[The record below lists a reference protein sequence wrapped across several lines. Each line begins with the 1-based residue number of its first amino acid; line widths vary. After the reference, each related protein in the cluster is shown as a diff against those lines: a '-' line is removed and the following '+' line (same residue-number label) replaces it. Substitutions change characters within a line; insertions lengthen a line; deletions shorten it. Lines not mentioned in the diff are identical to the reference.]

1 MKTRMPVDPTLTSIA
16 IAWRNPDGSLIADEA
31 MPRCKPIGTSEFKY
45 LEYDIAEGL
54 RVPETAVGRKGKVNE
69 VSFEAE
75 EKDGSTNDYGLDDL
89 IPQDDLDAAKSRKIN
104 LQGDSVEYI
113 MGLIK
118 LDREIRVAGVVQNPS
133 NYNVNSVE
141 SLSGSDM
148 FTDLNSKPLETL
160 HDALDSMFIRG
171 NTVMMGQGVWGK
183 FRRHPTVLKAFYPN
197 GGGGSITRK
206 QLCEELEI
214 ERLLVG
220 RSFVNNARKGQAPNV
235 NRTWGNSI
243 ACHYQDR
250 TASNKRGMTWGLT
263 VPYGTPVAMQKVDSS
278 IGLRGGVR
286 VRSGESVAELVLAKE
301 AGYLIQNVI

>member
-31 MPRCKPIGTSEFKY
+31 MFRCKPIATSEFKY

-54 RVPETAVGRKGKVNE
+54 RVPETKVGRKGKVNE
-69 VSFEAE
+69 VSFQAE
-75 EKDGSTNDYGLDDL
+75 EKDGSTKDYGLDDL

-118 LDREIRVAGVVQNPS
+118 LDREIRVAGVVQDPN
-133 NYNVNSVE
+133 NYNSVE
-141 SLSGSDM
+141 SLSGTDM
-148 FTDLNSKPLETL
+148 FTDPASKPLEIL
-160 HDALDSMFIRG
+160 HDGLDSMFIRG
-171 NTVMMGQGVWGK
+171 NTLILGQGVWSK
-183 FRRHPTVLKAFYPN
+183 VRRHPNVLKSFYPN

-214 ERLLVG
+214 ERILVG

-243 ACHYQDR
+243 AFHYQDR
-250 TASNKRGMTWGLT
+250 AASNKRGMTWGLT
-263 VPYGTPVAMQKVDSS
+263 VPYGKPVAMQEHDSS

-286 VRSGESVAELVLAKE
+286 VRAGESVKEQVLAKD